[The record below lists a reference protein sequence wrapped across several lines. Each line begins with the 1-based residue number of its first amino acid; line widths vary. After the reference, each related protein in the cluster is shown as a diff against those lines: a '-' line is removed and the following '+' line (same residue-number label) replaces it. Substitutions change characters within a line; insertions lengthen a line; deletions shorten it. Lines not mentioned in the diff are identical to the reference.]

1 MRAALL
7 TVAVV
12 ALWLG
17 ACFAV
22 PSTRECF
29 LGDPDVDAANKMVSS
44 GELIGLLPKDVPARF
59 GEPQTGRFGA
69 DLHYHLGPSGGFCV
83 DSTWLSVDLGEE
95 GRIERADVF
104 TD

>member
-7 TVAVV
+7 AAAVL

-17 ACFAV
+17 ACLAV
-22 PSTRECF
+22 PRTRECF
-29 LGDPDVDAANKMVSS
+29 LGDPDVDAARGMVAS
-44 GELIGLLPKDVPARF
+44 GELVGLLPTNIPERF
-59 GEPQTGRFGA
+59 GEPRTDRFGS

-83 DSTWLSVDLGEE
+83 DNTWLLVDLGEE
-95 GRIERADVF
+95 GRVARATVM